1 LNSEPLTIMTTIQS
15 LPLRLG
21 LLAAILA
28 VIGFCGWFA
37 AKAIISDRLVFF
49 SQQQNEY
56 DTATNL
62 LTTDKAASIAATN
75 PNIHYQRGLTYFA
88 QANGEDTE
96 LRLREAIASFTR
108 AAELSP
114 EDFRV
119 QVALGEA
126 FSRQGTS
133 AEAEKS
139 FQKALSIAPNYYEP
153 HWKYGNHLLRAGNN
167 DAAFAEFKRALAI
180 RPSELPLLFDYAW
193 NTYNEDLPTI
203 LKVLSPASEAKP
215 QLAATLVEK
224 GKVAEAMTLW
234 RELMTASPRIARI
247 NARNFMN
254 SLLAKQGYK
263 EALEVWQSAAKTPNP
278 TPNLPEEILKEDA
291 IIYTVNTPDQG
302 SLLNNGGFENEMLT
316 RVTPP
321 FLAWK
326 LTTTNGLQISRS
338 TDLPKSGKSSL
349 RLSFDVPGNATFSV
363 LEQALAVKPSTSYKL
378 KFAAKTEELTTLSAP
393 LIEVY
398 DPADIKR
405 LRAALPPL
413 PLKTNPWQEY
423 SLNFTTS
430 SATEAVILRVF
441 RPACGEPPCPI
452 LGKIW
457 LDDFRLE

>member
-1 LNSEPLTIMTTIQS
+1 MTTIQS

-21 LLAAILA
+21 LLTLFLI
-28 VIGFCGWFA
+28 VIVFCGWFA
-37 AKAIISDRLVFF
+37 VKAIISDRLVFF

-62 LTTDKAASIAATN
+62 LTTDKAASIASN
-75 PNIHYQRGLTYFA
+75 IPNIHYQRGLTYFA

-96 LRLREAIASFTR
+96 LRLREALTSFSR

-114 EDFRV
+114 EDFRIW
-119 QVALGEA
+119 VALGEA
-126 FSRQGTS
+126 YSRQGS
-133 AEAEKS
+133 SPEAEKS
-139 FQKALSIAPNYYEP
+139 FQRALSIAPNYYEP
-153 HWKYGNHLLRAGNN
+153 HWKYGNHLLRAGQN

-193 NTYNEDLPTI
+193 NTYNGDLPTI
-203 LKVLSPASEAKP
+203 LKALSPTSEAKP

-224 GKVAEAMTLW
+224 GKVTEAMTLW
-234 RELMTASPRIARI
+234 RELIVASPRIARI
-247 NARNFMN
+247 NARSFMN
-254 SLLAKQGYK
+254 SLLGKQNYQ
-263 EALEVWQSAAKTPNP
+263 EAYEVWQAASKVPNP
-278 TPNLPEEILKEDA
+278 QPNLLEEALKEDA

-302 SLLNNGGFENEMLT
+302 SLLNNGGFENDLLL

-326 LTTTNGLQISRS
+326 LTATNGLQISRS
-338 TDLPKSGKSSL
+338 TDQPKSGKSSL

-363 LEQALAVKPSTSYKL
+363 LEQAIAVKPSTSYKL

-393 LIEVY
+393 FVEVY

-405 LRAALPPL
+405 LRATLPPF
-413 PLKTNPWQEY
+413 PLKNTPWQEY

-430 SATEAVILRVF
+430 SVTEAILIRVF

-457 LDDFRLE
+457 LDDFKLEQ

>member
-1 LNSEPLTIMTTIQS
+1 MTTIQS
-15 LPLRLG
+15 LPLRLV
-21 LLAAILA
+21 LLAIFLIL
-28 VIGFCGWFA
+28 IGFCGWFA
-37 AKAIISDRLVFF
+37 AKSIISDRLVFF

-62 LTTDKAASIAATN
+62 LTTDKAASIASN
-75 PNIHYQRGLTYFA
+75 IPNIHYQRGLTYFA
-88 QANGEDTE
+88 QANGEDTG

-119 QVALGEA
+119 QIALGES
-126 FSRQGTS
+126 FSRQGAA

-139 FQKALSIAPNYYEP
+139 FQRALAIAPNYYEP
-153 HWKYGNHLLRAGNN
+153 HWKYGNHLLRAGQN

-193 NTYNEDLPTI
+193 NTYNGDLPTI
-203 LKVLSPASEAKP
+203 LKVLSPTSEAKP

-224 GKVAEAMTLW
+224 GKINDAMTLW

-247 NARNFMN
+247 NAHNFMS

-263 EALEVWQSAAKTPNP
+263 EALEIWQAAAKIPNP
-278 TPNLPEEILKEDA
+278 LPNLPEVKLKEDA

-302 SLLNNGGFENEMLT
+302 SLLNNGGFENDLLV

-326 LTTTNGLQISRS
+326 LTPTNGLQISRS
-338 TDLPKSGKSSL
+338 TDQPKSGKSSL
-349 RLSFDVPGNATFSV
+349 RMSFDVPGNATFSV
-363 LEQALAVKPSTSYKL
+363 LEQAVAVKPSTSYRL
-378 KFAAKTEELTTLSAP
+378 RFAAKTEDLTSLSTP
-393 LIEVY
+393 LVEVY

-413 PLKTNPWQEY
+413 PLKTNPWHEY
-423 SLNFTTS
+423 SINFTTS
-430 SATEAVILRVF
+430 IATEAVVLRVF

>member
-1 LNSEPLTIMTTIQS
+1 MIRIQS
-15 LPLRLG
+15 LPLRAA
-21 LLAAILA
+21 LLTVVLF
-28 VIGFCGWFA
+28 VIIFCGWFA
-37 AKAIISDRLVFF
+37 LKAIISDRLIFF

-62 LTTDKAASIAATN
+62 LTTDKAASIA
-75 PNIHYQRGLTYFA
+75 PNIPNVHYQRGLTYFA

-96 LRLREAIASFTR
+96 LRLREAIASFNR

-114 EDFRV
+114 EDFRIW
-119 QVALGEA
+119 VALGEA
-126 FSRQGTS
+126 FSRQGTA

-139 FQKALSIAPNYYEP
+139 FQRALSIAPNYYEP
-153 HWKYGNHLLRAGNN
+153 HWKYGNHLLRSGNS
-167 DAAFAEFKRALAI
+167 DAAFTEFKRALAI

-193 NTYNEDLPTI
+193 NTYNGDLPTI
-203 LKVLSPASEAKP
+203 LKALSPTSEAKP
-215 QLAATLVEK
+215 QLAAMLVEK
-224 GKVAEAMTLW
+224 GKVTEAMTLW

-254 SLLAKQGYK
+254 ALLSKQDYK
-263 EALEVWQSAAKTPNP
+263 EALEVWQAAAKIPNP
-278 TPNLPEEILKEDA
+278 QPNLPEEKLKEDA

-302 SLLNNGGFENEMLT
+302 SLLNNGGFENDLLM

-326 LTTTNGLQISRS
+326 LTPTSGLQISRS
-338 TDLPKSGKSSL
+338 TDQPKSGKSSL

-363 LEQALAVKPSTSYKL
+363 LEQAVAVKPSTSYRL
-378 KFAAKTEELTTLSAP
+378 RFAAKTEDLTSLSTP
-393 LIEVY
+393 LVEVY

-423 SLNFTTS
+423 SINFTTS
-430 SATEAVILRVF
+430 STTEAVVLRVF

>member
-1 LNSEPLTIMTTIQS
+1 MIRMPSFPFRLALLTV
-15 LPLRLG
+15 
-21 LLAAILA
+21 LLF
-28 VIGFCGWFA
+28 VIIFCGWFA
-37 AKAIISDRLVFF
+37 LKAIISDRLIFF

-62 LTTDKAASIAATN
+62 LTTDKAASIA
-75 PNIHYQRGLTYFA
+75 PNIPNVHYQRGLTYFA

-96 LRLREAIASFTR
+96 LRLREAIASFNR

-114 EDFRV
+114 EDFRIW
-119 QVALGEA
+119 VALGEA
-126 FSRQGTS
+126 FSRQGAA

-139 FQKALSIAPNYYEP
+139 FQRALSIAPNYYEP
-153 HWKYGNHLLRAGNN
+153 HWKYGNHLLRSGNS

-193 NTYNEDLPTI
+193 NTYNGDLPTI
-203 LKVLSPASEAKP
+203 LKALSPTSEAKP
-215 QLAATLVEK
+215 QLAAMLVEK
-224 GKVAEAMTLW
+224 GKVTEAMTLW

-254 SLLAKQGYK
+254 ALLSKQDYK
-263 EALEVWQSAAKTPNP
+263 EALEVWQAAAKIPNP
-278 TPNLPEEILKEDA
+278 QPNLPEEKLKEDA

-302 SLLNNGGFENEMLT
+302 SLLNNGGFENDLLM

-326 LTTTNGLQISRS
+326 LTPTNGLQISRS
-338 TDLPKSGKSSL
+338 TDQPKSGKSSL
-349 RLSFDVPGNATFSV
+349 RMSFDVPGNPTFSV
-363 LEQALAVKPSTSYKL
+363 LEQAVAVKPSTSYRL
-378 KFAAKTEELTTLSAP
+378 RFAAKTEDLTSLSTP
-393 LIEVY
+393 LVEVY

-423 SLNFTTS
+423 SINFTTS
-430 SATEAVILRVF
+430 SATEAVVLRVF